1 VKIAP
6 AQNIMLTK
14 HNITERLLTLTK
26 GLNSAVLSIIVVI
39 IILLDKPGA
48 MQ

>member
-1 VKIAP
+1 
-6 AQNIMLTK
+6 MLNKSTF
-14 HNITERLLTLTK
+14 TERVLSLAT
-26 GLNSAVLSIIVVI
+26 GLSSTVRSIIVVI

>member
-1 VKIAP
+1 
-6 AQNIMLTK
+6 
-14 HNITERLLTLTK
+14 LLTLTR
-26 GLNSAVLSIIVVI
+26 GLNSTVLSIIVVI